1 MSLHKHDLKYLMYD
15 IFEVDGYSSKM
26 GEDADIVTVSFSLKE
41 KAPAEDLV
49 KFLESG
55 YGFILDAD
63 VSPGEQHD
71 GSYKVF
77 VEIQR
82 DRHIADNLYEMLD
95 GVKKISGVNNLKFRY
110 YKNFKSK
117 EASLENLTET
127 IPTSSDDYGMSKEQV
142 TVENYK
148 NFFADS
154 YIESVDMLDNN
165 IILSKPYTESVRL
178 EFIDFGDKADVFN
191 RLDESFNPWDF
202 AEIIY
207 LSKYIGD
214 YNITK
219 YGDKLTLENKGKT
232 LVAKRIP

>member
-178 EFIDFGDKADVFN
+178 EFIDFGDKEDVFN

>member
-154 YIESVDMLDNN
+154 YIESVDMLNNN

-178 EFIDFGDKADVFN
+178 EFIDFGDKEDVFN

>member
-127 IPTSSDDYGMSKEQV
+127 IPTSSDDYGISKEQV

-178 EFIDFGDKADVFN
+178 EFIDFGDKEDVFN

>member
-82 DRHIADNLYEMLD
+82 DRHIADNLACCSRYCC
-95 GVKKISGVNNLKFRY
+95 GNPRRQKFSGK
-110 YKNFKSK
+110 
-117 EASLENLTET
+117 
-127 IPTSSDDYGMSKEQV
+127 
-142 TVENYK
+142 
-148 NFFADS
+148 
-154 YIESVDMLDNN
+154 
-165 IILSKPYTESVRL
+165 
-178 EFIDFGDKADVFN
+178 
-191 RLDESFNPWDF
+191 
-202 AEIIY
+202 
-207 LSKYIGD
+207 
-214 YNITK
+214 
-219 YGDKLTLENKGKT
+219 DKLTLQELKQLEKE
-232 LVAKRIP
+232 LSH

>member
-154 YIESVDMLDNN
+154 YIESIDMLDNN

-178 EFIDFGDKADVFN
+178 EFIDFGDKEDVFN

>member
-82 DRHIADNLYEMLD
+82 DSHIADNLYEMLD

-178 EFIDFGDKADVFN
+178 EFIDFGDKEDVFN

>member
-127 IPTSSDDYGMSKEQV
+127 IPTSSDDYGISKEQV

>member
-178 EFIDFGDKADVFN
+178 EFIDFGDKEDVFK
-191 RLDESFNPWDF
+191 RLNESFNPWDF